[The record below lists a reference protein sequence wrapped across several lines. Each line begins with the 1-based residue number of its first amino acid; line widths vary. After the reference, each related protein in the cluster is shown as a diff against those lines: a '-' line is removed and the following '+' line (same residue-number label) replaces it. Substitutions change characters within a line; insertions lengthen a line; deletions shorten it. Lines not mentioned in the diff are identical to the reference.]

1 MTRADEYRDALKTYR
16 AARAEVA
23 DLVRI
28 VKAVAHQLDCPE
40 GFQFKNSDEYLP
52 LGTQVSNIEVLDWPS
67 AKQIQQRISNW
78 HDKFWEVNRA
88 WARLQPGEQSILPRP
103 PSSIEL

>member
-1 MTRADEYRDALKTYR
+1 MARADEYRDALKTYL

-28 VKAVAHQLDCPE
+28 LKAVAQQLDCPE

-52 LGTQVSNIEVLDWPS
+52 LGTPVSNIEVLDWPS

-78 HDKFWEVNRA
+78 HDKYWAVNRA
-88 WARLQPGEQSILPRP
+88 WRALPRDEQSKLPRP
-103 PSSIEL
+103 PSSIEP